1 MFKLRFDYNESL
13 IVMSASR
20 VFFIFFAI
28 YVQEIFGYFILTI
41 LILFMCSLG
50 FVCWSIFECCKE
62 RFTIAASKFTNRI
75 LQKIEHLVKE
85 NIYRSGIKALCIF
98 SKAHRICSTNEKV
111 AKNVY
116 VWVFVCYTC
125 EYHVS
130 VPKFLHMPSH

>member
-1 MFKLRFDYNESL
+1 MFKLRFDYNESI

-20 VFFIFFAI
+20 IFFIFFAI

-50 FVCWSIFECCKE
+50 FVCWSIFKCCKE
-62 RFTIAASKFTNRI
+62 RFTRFT
-75 LQKIEHLVKE
+75 IEHLVKE